1 MKKLL
6 LSLIAVSALA
16 FSTQAQT
23 EKGNLVVG
31 GTVQYKS
38 EKVDGASKSNQTFQI
53 IPSAGYFVADN
64 LAIGTG
70 IGYQY
75 AKSYGASLGG
85 VTLPSLQTSAFVISP
100 FARAYKGVT
109 DQFKF
114 FGQLSVPMSFG
125 NNKVGDANGDNLT
138 KIGKNNTIGIALSPG
153 FAFFPTKKLGIEFAV
168 QGISYNDNKLENAN
182 GEKISGSKDFN
193 IGADFFAP
201 KIGVQF
207 YF

>member
-31 GTVQYKS
+31 GTVQYTS
-38 EKVDGASKSNQTFQI
+38 EKTDGANHADKTLQI
-53 IPSAGYFVADN
+53 IPSVGYFVADN
-64 LAIGTG
+64 FALGTG

-75 AKSYGASLGG
+75 TKDYTTVASVQSG
-85 VTLPSLQTSAFVISP
+85 AFVISP

-125 NNKVGDANGDNLT
+125 NNKVGDANGDNMT
-138 KIGKNNTIGIALSPG
+138 KTGKNNTIGVALSPG
-153 FAFFPTKKLGIEFAV
+153 FAFFPTKKFGIEFAV

-182 GEKISGSKDFN
+182 GDKISGSKDFN

>member
-1 MKKLL
+1 MKKLV
-6 LSLIAVSALA
+6 LSLLAVSAIA
-16 FSTQAQT
+16 FTTQAQT
-23 EKGNLVVG
+23 EKGNFVVG
-31 GTVQYKS
+31 GTVQYQS
-38 EKVDGASKSNQTFQI
+38 EKVDGANKADKTFQI
-53 IPSAGYFVADN
+53 VPSVGYFVAN
-64 LAIGTG
+64 NIAVGTG

-75 AKSYGASLGG
+75 AKDYTTVAS
-85 VTLPSLQTSAFVISP
+85 VQTSAFVVSP
-100 FARAYKGVT
+100 FARAYKGVS

-125 NNKVGDANGDNLT
+125 NNKVGDVNGDNMT
-138 KIGKNNTIGIALSPG
+138 KTGKNNTIGIALSPG
-153 FAFFPTKKLGIEFAV
+153 FAFFPTKSFGIEFAV

-182 GEKISGSKDFN
+182 GDKISGSKDFN